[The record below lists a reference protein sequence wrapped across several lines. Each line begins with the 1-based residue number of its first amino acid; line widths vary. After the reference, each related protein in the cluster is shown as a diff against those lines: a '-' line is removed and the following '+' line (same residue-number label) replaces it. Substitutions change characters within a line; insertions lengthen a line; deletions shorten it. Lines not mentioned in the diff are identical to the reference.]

1 MLCLL
6 LIVQDLYATF
16 TKTKIFIEHFRFGFV
31 IVCGKVD
38 NNSKWLLMCGYCV
51 WPKFFFFAVDNRM
64 IFCRT
69 IFCWKKREK
78 RKRGRMNS
86 ESVAQNYPVT
96 TLVPPLWLLFRT
108 VPIHFH
114 GTNTFSLEH
123 IRQHVSIV
131 VL

>member
-51 WPKFFFFAVDNRM
+51 WQNFFLLL
-64 IFCRT
+64 T
-69 IFCWKKREK
+69 IE
-78 RKRGRMNS
+78 
-86 ESVAQNYPVT
+86 
-96 TLVPPLWLLFRT
+96 
-108 VPIHFH
+108 
-114 GTNTFSLEH
+114 
-123 IRQHVSIV
+123 
-131 VL
+131 